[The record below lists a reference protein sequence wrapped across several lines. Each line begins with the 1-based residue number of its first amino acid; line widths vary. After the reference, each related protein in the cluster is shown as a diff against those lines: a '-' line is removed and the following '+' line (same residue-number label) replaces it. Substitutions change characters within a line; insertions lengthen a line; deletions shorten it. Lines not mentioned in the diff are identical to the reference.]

1 MINVKSEREL
11 EKMRASGRVTA
22 QVLAELKHA
31 VKPGATTAQIN
42 ALADRLIRAQNGVP
56 AFLGYHGFNG
66 SICASVND
74 EVVHGIPADR
84 KLREGDL
91 FKIDIGA
98 VVDGWYSDMAA
109 TIAVGE
115 ISPAAK
121 RLMLVTEEALYVGI
135 GAVRAGAHLSDIG
148 NAVQSYVERNGY
160 SVVRALVGHGVGTH
174 LHEEPA
180 VPNFGRKGMGPVLKP
195 GMVFAIEPM
204 VNAGSFEVRTLDDG
218 WTVVTK
224 DGKWSAH
231 FEHTVAVTPHGY
243 EILTV
248 RDAAEAADLNQR
260 VENGGALGET
270 TSRNATAFGKEEATE
285 DRRRFAIAQRR
296 SDRS

>member
-1 MINVKSEREL
+1 MIALRNEREL

-22 QVLAELKHA
+22 SVLAELKQA
-31 VKPGATTAQIN
+31 VKPGTTTKEIN
-42 ALADRLIRAQNGVP
+42 DLADRLIRAQGGQP
-56 AFLGYHGFNG
+56 AFLGYHGFTG

-109 TIAVGE
+109 TVAVGE
-115 ISPAAK
+115 ISSASK
-121 RLMLVTEEALYVGI
+121 RLMLATEEALYVGI
-135 GAVRAGAHLSDIG
+135 GAARAGAHLSDIG
-148 NAVQSYVERNGY
+148 NAVQGYVERNGY

-174 LHEEPA
+174 LHEDPA
-180 VPNFGRKGMGPVLKP
+180 VPNFGRRGMGPVLKP

-224 DGKWSAH
+224 DGKLSAH
-231 FEHTVAVTPHGY
+231 FEHTVAVRPGGY

-248 RDAAEAADLNQR
+248 RDAAEAAKLNQR
-260 VENGGALGET
+260 IENGGALGAT
-270 TSRNATAFGKEEATE
+270 QSRNATAFG
-285 DRRRFAIAQRR
+285 
-296 SDRS
+296 